1 MALPQSHVN
10 ERAAVSATC
19 LAVRSSRRG
28 LMDNDQQILRVGDNN
43 ELLLLG
49 AHSKQLQLILV
60 WLLALC
66 ASPAPEIVVLPP
78 YLGHAPARRPNSQ
91 TPIP

>member
-1 MALPQSHVN
+1 MVLPQSHVN
-10 ERAAVSATC
+10 RRAAVSATC

-28 LMDNDQQILRVGDNN
+28 LVDNDQQIFRVGDNY

-66 ASPAPEIVVLPP
+66 ASPAPGVVVLPP

-91 TPIP
+91 RSIP